1 VFEDFNLIPQD
12 GNPLAAGKPTLA
24 DTSCGFSGPYLNIRG
39 SGRVKNLTLDM
50 KNKLRG
56 NNQLPVTLGTGSA
69 LTPCVLQLES
79 AASQVD
85 TLHWNDGTLDDISS
99 SGTKIV
105 GVRNAGV
112 CQVAYIN
119 GVRQLAGDA
128 FWRQLTNSTNTTQ
141 INMVD
146 CDVDATY
153 LIATDVAFAVAKLNN
168 VRVRTGSGIH
178 IGTSSGT
185 YRVDATGCTFDA
197 RFIRNATGNNTI
209 IALFWDGLTYRR
221 WNASV
226 AAGTGLLAAN
236 DLSDLN
242 SIVTARTNLGV
253 NKEYIPLRV
262 TTLVGSN
269 VYRVI
274 CKYAGTVTRVDSI
287 TEGVLTTGD
296 ATLQSKL
303 NGSNIGSTTT
313 GLITITQSGSAAG
326 DKDSASPLTTN
337 ITVAVG
343 DELSLTVGGTNA
355 TATVANCWFEVTRT

>member
-1 VFEDFNLIPQD
+1 VD
-12 GNPLAAGKPTLA
+12 GTTG
-24 DTSCGFSGPYLNIRG
+24 GFSRASPGRILRAMASLQIR
-39 SGRVKNLTLDM
+39 SKITDTFQQHANRAM
-50 KNKLRG
+50 
-56 NNQLPVTLGTGSA
+56 GSA
-69 LTPCVLQLES
+69 LARQVKTVTTS
-79 AASQVD
+79 ASVD
-85 TLHWNDGTLDDISS
+85 DFPL
-99 SGTKIV
+99 K
-105 GVRNAGV
+105 
-112 CQVAYIN
+112 
-119 GVRQLAGDA
+119 
-128 FWRQLTNSTNTTQ
+128 
-141 INMVD
+141 D
-146 CDVDATY
+146 CFLCD
-153 LIATDVAFAVAKLNN
+153 
-168 VRVRTGSGIH
+168 
-178 IGTSSGT
+178 TSSGSIT
-185 YRVDATGCTFDA
+185 MTLLRGSDDIIGIPIFFYKTSASNTLTVQRLAGSGNTIEGSTSVAT
-197 RFIRNATGNNTI
+197 TGNNTI